1 MGDNNQNVEN
11 NTEEKKLPVAN
22 ILVAGITGTGKS
34 TLLNAVF
41 GDEVAK
47 TGTGK
52 PVTEHMDEYQNPN
65 VPIHIW
71 DTVGLELDS
80 EKTEKSIND
89 IRNTIASKAA
99 SDDHFDVIHAIWY
112 CINSGSNRYQGA
124 ELDFIKKLHSI
135 GVPFIIV
142 LTQCTDIPEK
152 INQFENEIKR
162 INEEKGM
169 GDIEIVQVCAK
180 DFETR
185 LGTIPAFGLED
196 LVDVTLKK
204 LPEFLKT
211 GFIAA
216 QKVSKEQKR
225 SECEKQIIPY
235 VKEALHGKWFNVPI
249 ANIFK
254 TKKELH
260 NMMADIVTMYNS
272 VLEKAEIDQ
281 IIEETQPVAGDF
293 WESLINPFNSGYKDR
308 VERMFEKKLNE
319 GFKVDY
325 RDMTASSKAARMIA
339 YYGFVFIESIEYV
352 WDELVDKE
360 IKNMEIIVDTIVK
373 RMNDSLKGRA
383 K

>member
-1 MGDNNQNVEN
+1 MSEN
-11 NTEEKKLPVAN
+11 NERIEPETEEKLPVAN

-99 SDDHFDVIHAIWY
+99 SENHFDCIHAIWY

-124 ELDFIKKLHSI
+124 ELDFIKKLHAI

-152 INQFENEIKR
+152 INQFENEIRK

-169 GDIEIVQVCAK
+169 NDIEVVQVCAK

-225 SECEKQIIPY
+225 IECEKQIIPF

-249 ANIFK
+249 VNIFK
-254 TKKELH
+254 TKTELH
-260 NMMADIVTMYNS
+260 NMMAKIVTMYNS
-272 VLEKAEIDQ
+272 VLEGSDIDQ
-281 IIEETQPVAGDF
+281 IIEETQPVAEDF
-293 WESLINPFNSGYKDR
+293 WNSLINPFNAAYKER
-308 VERMFEKKLNE
+308 VEKLFEQKLNE
-319 GFKVDY
+319 GFKIDY
-325 RDMTASSKAARMIA
+325 RDMTASSKSARMIA
-339 YYGFVFIESIEYV
+339 YYGFVFIESIEFT

-360 IKNMEIIVDTIVK
+360 IKNMEIIVNTIVD
-373 RMNDSLKGRA
+373 RMNNSLKGRR